1 MKRWKI
7 MVVDD
12 EMEIAE
18 YVGDL
23 VRETLGDEGEVEVFY
38 SGTRAKKRM
47 AEQQPDLLLTDIVMP
62 VTDGFALL
70 EYAAENMPDVEVILL
85 TAYEEFSYI
94 YRANKTKRC
103 RYIVKTEKEDVI
115 KDAIQKAIE
124 SLEEKRAGR
133 ESVETAKKQM
143 REVRQLFS
151 EEKAKQ
157 MLSYEGVEEKNDQ
170 ELIRR
175 IKAYIK
181 EHIKE
186 DLTGASIAETFHY
199 SPAYLSKIFKQ
210 HGKEKLSA
218 YIMEQKLQ
226 EAKRMLLETDRS
238 VQDIAAEL
246 GYLSPQAFARAFRRE
261 LGITPQEYRREYVTR
276 ISTAD

>member
-1 MKRWKI
+1 MKRWRI

-23 VRETLGDEGEVEVFY
+23 VRETIEDEGEVEVFY

-47 AEQQPDLLLTDIVMP
+47 AEQPPDLLLTDIVMP

-94 YRANKTKRC
+94 YRANKIRKC

-115 KDAIQKAIE
+115 RDAIQKAIE

-133 ESVETAKKQM
+133 ESVETARKQM
-143 REVRQLFS
+143 REVKQLFS

-157 MLSYEGVEEKNDQ
+157 MLSYGGEEEQNDQ

-175 IKAYIK
+175 IKTYIK

>member
-1 MKRWKI
+1 MKRWRI

-47 AEQQPDLLLTDIVMP
+47 AEQPPDLLLTDIVMP

-94 YRANKTKRC
+94 YRANKIRKC

-115 KDAIQKAIE
+115 RDAIQKAIE

-133 ESVETAKKQM
+133 ESVETARKQM